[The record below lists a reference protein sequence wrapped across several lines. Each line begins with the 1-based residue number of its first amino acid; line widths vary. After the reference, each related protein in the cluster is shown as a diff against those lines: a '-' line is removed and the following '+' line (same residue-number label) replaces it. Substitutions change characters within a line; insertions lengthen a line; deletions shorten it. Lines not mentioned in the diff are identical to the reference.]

1 MRSFSRGVIE
11 TLVIVAGFV
20 GVGLFGAGV
29 AGRAVR
35 DVEAPAPPGVAPAL
49 PYLRASMEEASPQ
62 PTVWLVDGFNALHVA
77 LLRGRERTA
86 WWTRERREE
95 LLARVRGFDD
105 PAAEVWVVFDGPHPA
120 SDPEGTAA
128 ARPRVAFARSADE
141 WLLRRVR
148 EGTAGAFV
156 VVTADRPLADKAR
169 ARGARVMS
177 PHDFL
182 ARCAEA
188 ERS

>member
-1 MRSFSRGVIE
+1 MRSFSRGVLE

-20 GVGLFGAGV
+20 GIGLFGAGV
-29 AGRAVR
+29 AGPAAR
-35 DVEAPAPPGVAPAL
+35 DAEAPGPPGVLPDM
-49 PYLRASMEEASPQ
+49 PYLPASMEEASPQ

-95 LLARVRGFDD
+95 LLSRVRRFDD

-120 SDPEGTAA
+120 PEPEGAA
-128 ARPRVAFARSADE
+128 PGRPRVAFARSADE

-148 EGTAGAFV
+148 EGAAGAFV